1 MGNTKSEPI
10 EHPHGLLWL
19 ERGAKVLC
27 LTMLLAAGFIFS
39 IGACQFNYG
48 ASPDA
53 VSSGLNTMSNGILA
67 ALVGVTGYTCFFA
80 VGLLVASF
88 TEQDSSQESA

>member
-1 MGNTKSEPI
+1 MGNIKSEQVEQPR
-10 EHPHGLLWL
+10 GLSWMD
-19 ERGAKVLC
+19 RGAKVLC
-27 LTMLLAAGFIFS
+27 LTMLLVAGFIFS

-88 TEQDSSQESA
+88 TEQDGSRKSA